1 MIGSKKQ
8 FLTTERRNR
17 ITSMKKRDYFDK
29 QVEWVL
35 NRLPQKILR
44 LLDEVPLHVEDRPS
58 RRVMREMNIRYDD
71 DLCGLFSGVAI
82 DEKYE
87 RNQSTPNAVTIY
99 RKGILS
105 LAYDQQGDF
114 DRTELREQIRITI
127 LHELAHF
134 HGMDED
140 EIAEIGYG

>member
-1 MIGSKKQ
+1 M
-8 FLTTERRNR
+8 LP
-17 ITSMKKRDYFDK
+17 KKRDFFDK

-35 NRLPQKILR
+35 AQLPRTVLR

-58 RRVMREMNIRYDD
+58 RTLMQEINVEHSDE
-71 DLCGLFSGVAI
+71 LCGLFSGVAI

-87 RNQSTPNAVTIY
+87 RNPTLPNCIIIF
-99 RKGILS
+99 RRGIFA
-105 LAYDQQGDF
+105 LAYDQEGHF
-114 DRTELREQIRITI
+114 SRNELRNQIRITI

-140 EIAEIGYG
+140 EIDALGYG